1 MSQKYDEMLGLAESF
16 DRAAAELRAR
26 AGLGQEVLADPEVSD
41 SAELSPKTW
50 RAVEEDLSAA
60 SGRHGLLGRAIELD
74 ADALV
79 VRATVLTYR
88 WIDELAA
95 AATETMGAIAGR
107 AIGYLAP
114 EVSLG
119 GALVAAGLIETD
131 ALDREGVAAYLEEL
145 AAESP
150 ELMEHITSG
159 GGLVESLRLRALLT
173 RGMPSD
179 PVLAA
184 EGGLRAVGA
193 PVFADSFGDALRDVA
208 GQGPAVVSS
217 CVAPA
222 ARPRGL
228 AGLMET
234 LASVTTSIAVHEAS
248 PGRYIAYLPGPSVA
262 ANGHLRLVS
271 GDLSSYAD
279 EALAAISAAVEPGSR
294 VMLVGSASGGATA
307 ASLAARPHENF
318 DVEHVVTAGSPSAHV
333 PRIPPTTRVLAL
345 EDRDD
350 PVAVLGSLVNAG
362 EPHRLTVVFDAAS
375 SDEARYVA
383 GARAADAAAAP
394 EVVGHL
400 GHLRELGYLT

>member
-1 MSQKYDEMLGLAESF
+1 MSQKYDEMLALAASF
-16 DRAAAELRAR
+16 DRASAELRAR
-26 AGLGQEVLADPEVSD
+26 AGLGREILTDPEVAE
-41 SAELSPKTW
+41 SAELSAKTW
-50 RAVEEDLSAA
+50 RPVDDDLRAA
-60 SGRHGLLGRAIELD
+60 TGRHGLLGRSIELD

-95 AATETMGAIAGR
+95 AATETLGAIAGR

-159 GGLVESLRLRALLT
+159 GGLIESLRLRALLT
-173 RGMPSD
+173 RGMPAD
-179 PVLAA
+179 PTLAA
-184 EGGLRAVGA
+184 EGGLRAAGA
-193 PVFADSFGDALRDVA
+193 SGFGPSFGEALRDVA
-208 GQGPAVVSS
+208 GESPAVVSS
-217 CVAPA
+217 SVAPG

-228 AGLMET
+228 TGLMET
-234 LASVTTSIAVHEAS
+234 LASVTTSVAVQEAS

-262 ANGHLRLVS
+262 TNGHLRLVS

-279 EALAAISAAVEPGSR
+279 EAVAAISAAVTPGAR

-307 ASLAARPHENF
+307 ATLATRPHDTF
-318 DVEHVVTAGSPSAHV
+318 AVEQVVTAGSPAAHV
-333 PRIPPTTRVLAL
+333 PRIPSTTRVLAL

-350 PVAVLGSLVNAG
+350 PVAVLGSLVNAADA
-362 EPHRLTVVFDAAS
+362 HRLTLVFDAAAS
-375 SDEARYVA
+375 EESRYVA
-383 GARAADAAAAP
+383 GGRAADAACEP
-394 EVVGHL
+394 EVVGHI
-400 GHLRELGYLT
+400 GQLRELGYLA